1 MDLIESNTDTSITP
15 DKSSSMSKRSANRAV
30 IMGGFLFLI
39 ILVAG
44 IFMQGKKQESN
55 EPIVTEKPG
64 PITIVS
70 QEGVSFLLWQKM
82 PGYASPNSKYITRI
96 FSGRK
101 FVFTAP

>member
-64 PITIVS
+64 PIII
-70 QEGVSFLLWQKM
+70 LWE
-82 PGYASPNSKYITRI
+82 I
-96 FSGRK
+96 
-101 FVFTAP
+101 